1 MRFAWLLQLLLSVL
15 GGILIALGL
24 PPWNF
29 SWLIWIAFVPILVSL
44 LSVRG
49 PAIMVIVQG
58 ALFSGTFGLITFHW
72 LWKEHRYQEFGT
84 ILGVFGIQ
92 GIVWS
97 WFVWRFCKLPELAK
111 EDQKKRKKGL
121 QPIFMGAAG
130 SAEAWRV
137 STAHLRL
144 TVLIASSWTFLE
156 WCRGMILTAWNPIG
170 LPVASNLPL
179 LQLVRATG
187 PFGLSFI
194 AVFANTIIYLAI
206 RRLALQPGRMNWA
219 ARFDVVFT
227 LAMLFIIAVAG
238 FQFARPA
245 PQPLQ
250 LRISITAPPSSTL
263 SELNSLLPGVAALKS
278 DLLVWRRIVEG
289 GVTSKSFNRASVAP
303 DVGVITGVASADNA
317 PISGYSAFL
326 STAVKSAISFQS
338 HPGFQ
343 ILADQVP
350 KNLQSVAV
358 KDIALLP
365 LINQEAMS
373 LQALKAGLRVPAQG
387 FVVLVDYPKGSAIGE
402 QQFSENLHCWG
413 VSLGRPIIFASD
425 RAGAFLQ
432 TATGRVLQEV
442 APRTRLL
449 STYNLDFPLAN
460 DMTPYGSF
468 GDWLPIACGALCLV
482 FGLRQRLSDFY
493 ESSRRFRT

>member
-1 MRFAWLLQLLLSVL
+1 MRFTWLWQFLLSLL
-15 GGILIALGL
+15 GGFLIALGF

-29 SWLIWIAFVPILVSL
+29 SWVVWVAFIPVLVSL
-44 LSVRG
+44 LSLRG
-49 PAIMVIVQG
+49 PAIMVILQG
-58 ALFSGTFGLITFHW
+58 VLFSGTFGLITFHW
-72 LWKEHRYQEFGT
+72 LWHEHRYQEFGT
-84 ILGVFGIQ
+84 SLGVFAIQ
-92 GIVWS
+92 GMVWS

-111 EDQKKRKKGL
+111 EDDKKRKKGL
-121 QPIFMGAAG
+121 QPIFLGAAG
-130 SAEAWRV
+130 NAEAWRV

-144 TVLIASSWTFLE
+144 ALLIASSWTFLE
-156 WCRGMILTAWNPIG
+156 WCRGMILTNWNPIG

-179 LQLVRATG
+179 LQLVRVTG

-206 RRLALQPGRMNWA
+206 RRLVLRPGRMNWA

-227 LAMLFIIAVAG
+227 LAMLFIVAAAG
-238 FQFARPA
+238 FQFAQPG

-250 LRISITAPPSSTL
+250 LRVSITASPGSTA
-263 SELNSLLPGVAALKS
+263 SELNSVLPGVAALKS
-278 DLLVWRRIVEG
+278 DLLVWRRLTEG
-289 GVTSKSFNRASVAP
+289 GTAAKGLDRAAAP
-303 DVGVITGVASADNA
+303 DVGIITGIASATNA

-326 STAVKSAISFQS
+326 PTTVNSVNSFQRP
-338 HPGFQ
+338 PGFQ

-350 KNLQSVAV
+350 KDLHSVTI
-358 KDIALLP
+358 KEISLLT
-365 LINQEAMS
+365 LINWEAMS
-373 LQALKAGLRVPAQG
+373 LQALKAGLRAPAQG
-387 FVVLVDYPKGSAIGE
+387 FVVLVDYPKGTAIGE
-402 QQFSENLHCWG
+402 QEFSENLRCWG

-425 RAGAFLQ
+425 RAGAFMQ
-432 TATGRVLQEV
+432 TGTGRVLREV

-449 STYNLDFPLAN
+449 ATYNLDFPLAN

-468 GDWLPIACGALCLV
+468 GDWLPILSGALCLV